1 MPCTESYDY
10 VVMDCIQYAMG
21 DACRKL
27 WTWWCKKKNALKS
40 AQQYELATANSYLAC
55 EKHSGRCPGCK
66 KVFLEMA

>member
-1 MPCTESYDY
+1 
-10 VVMDCIQYAMG
+10 MDMMVQ
-21 DACRKL
+21 
-27 WTWWCKKKNALKS
+27 KKKALWS

>member
-1 MPCTESYDY
+1 MPWVIHVGNYGHDG
-10 VVMDCIQYAMG
+10 A
-21 DACRKL
+21 
-27 WTWWCKKKNALKS
+27 KKNALKS